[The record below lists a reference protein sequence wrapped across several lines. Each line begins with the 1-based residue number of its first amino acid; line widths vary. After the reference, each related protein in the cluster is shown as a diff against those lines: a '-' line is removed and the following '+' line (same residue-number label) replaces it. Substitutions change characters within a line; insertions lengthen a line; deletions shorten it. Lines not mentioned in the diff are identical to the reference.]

1 MATVKSN
8 RQNYFPPISPSPT
21 SAEIALHLKNL
32 YTLGND
38 HDSAIDLVNQKVGS
52 NTSAIASNAN
62 SINSGATVTKTIV
75 INQFSGLGGVNDQTG
90 QTAYTLQNTDNG
102 IFLLL
107 GDASPVTVT
116 LNSAVTTPFFCFMT
130 NYGSASVTLVPSS
143 GAINQPTIPVGGL
156 YIVGFTGIDWKA
168 SEILI
173 PPQTFNA
180 VTHKF
185 LTSYDS
191 ATGIFSAAQPAYS
204 DLTGTPTLPTTV
216 TPVAGEYLTGY
227 NAGTGAF
234 SQSTPAG
241 ISVTIT
247 TAALTVGGT
256 QGSQTF
262 TGGILTAQVQAT

>member
-8 RQNYFPPISPSPT
+8 RQSYYPPISPNPT
-21 SAEIALHLKNL
+21 NAELALHLKNL
-32 YTLGND
+32 YTAAND
-38 HDSAIDLVNQKVGS
+38 ADSAIDLVNQKVGANPS
-52 NTSAIASNAN
+52 SIATAATSASNGAS
-62 SINSGATVTKTIV
+62 VTKTIV
-75 INQFSGLGGVNDQTG
+75 INQFSGLGGVNDQTS

-107 GDASPVTVT
+107 GDASPVTIT

-180 VTHKF
+180 VLHEWIN
-185 LTSYDS
+185 SYDA
-191 ATGIFSAAQPAYS
+191 ATGLFAATRPDYS
-204 DLTGTPTLPTTV
+204 DLTGTPTLPATIAPV
-216 TPVAGEYLTGY
+216 TGEYLTGY

-247 TAALTVGGT
+247 MAALTVGGT

-262 TGGILTAQVQAT
+262 VGGLLTAQTPAT